1 MTDALSEYRK
11 KRNFALTPEPQGT
24 THNISN
30 KTHKPRFVIQ
40 EHWASHHHFDFR
52 LETKGILESWAVPK
66 GIPEKVGIK
75 RLAIHTENHPLEYLN
90 FEGII
95 PQGLYG
101 AGRVKI
107 FDKGNYQLIEK
118 SKNKIIFYLQ
128 GEKIQGKFVL
138 LKLSCPQQWLIEKIE

>member
-52 LETKGILESWAVPK
+52 LETKGI
-66 GIPEKVGIK
+66 
-75 RLAIHTENHPLEYLN
+75 

-101 AGRVKI
+101 AGKVKI
-107 FDKGNYQLIEK
+107 FDKGNYQVIEK

-138 LKLSCPQQWLIEKIE
+138 LKLSRPQQWLIEKIE

>member
-1 MTDALSEYRK
+1 
-11 KRNFALTPEPQGT
+11 
-24 THNISN
+24 
-30 KTHKPRFVIQ
+30 
-40 EHWASHHHFDFR
+40 
-52 LETKGILESWAVPK
+52 
-66 GIPEKVGIK
+66 EKVGIK

-107 FDKGNYQLIEK
+107 FDKGNYQVIEK

-138 LKLSCPQQWLIEKIE
+138 LKLSRPQQWLIEKIE